1 MKGYFVTA
9 TDTDA
14 GKTFVT
20 AALLSRAGQLGF
32 RAAGLEP
39 VAAGAE
45 WTVEGLRNGDALT
58 LMDAASATFP
68 YQQVNPLCLAPPI
81 APHIAAREAGITLDV
96 AGVLAGCRPLL
107 DGDLDLLLVEGAGGW
122 RVPLNDTQTLADFA
136 RALGFPVILVVAM
149 RLGCINHALLSAEA
163 IRADG
168 LTLAGW
174 VANSPAGEMSRYQD
188 NVATLT
194 ARLAAPLLGE
204 IPVIPSGD
212 YRDATHFID
221 LPPV

>member
-1 MKGYFVTA
+1 VRGYFVTA

-20 AALLSRAGQLGF
+20 AALLAGAARRGL
-32 RAAGLEP
+32 RAAGLKP

-45 WTVEGLRNGDALT
+45 PTAEGLRNGDALT
-58 LMDAASATFP
+58 LMGAASAAFP
-68 YQQVNPLCLAPPI
+68 YEQVNPLCLAPPI

-96 AGVLAGCRPLL
+96 AGVLAACRPLL
-107 DGDLDLLLVEGAGGW
+107 HSDLDLLLVEGAGGW
-122 RVPLNDTQTLADFA
+122 RVPLNATETLADLA

-174 VANSPAGEMSRYQD
+174 VANSPVVEMPRYRD
-188 NVATLT
+188 NLATLA
-194 ARLAAPLLGE
+194 ARLGAPLLGE
-204 IPVIPSGD
+204 IPPLPSGD
-212 YRDATHFID
+212 YREAAARLT
-221 LPPV
+221 LPAV